1 MKLTEVENRLK
12 ETMKAKVSAIGSGD
26 KTVLTKL
33 DASILSLKL
42 IKSELLK
49 ENQRVYE
56 RSEYQMTE
64 EQETLFL
71 NGMAETRK
79 ENVKKYSDNGRK
91 DLAEAEQLE
100 LDILTDFLPKMPT
113 EEEIKV
119 FIGEKIDEHLAAQEA
134 DYKLSMRDMGKIK
147 SLVNATYP
155 TVTGNLIKDVVLSR
169 ING

>member
-1 MKLTEVENRLK
+1 MKLTEVDNRLK
-12 ETMKAKVSAIGSGD
+12 DTMKAKASALRSED
-26 KTVLTKL
+26 KAVIAKL

-49 ENQRVYE
+49 ENQKVYE
-56 RSEYQMTE
+56 CAEYKMTE
-64 EQETLFL
+64 EQEILFL

-91 DLAEAEQLE
+91 DLAESEQLE
-100 LDILTDFLPKMPT
+100 LDILNDFLPKMPT

-119 FIGEKIDEHLAAQEA
+119 FIGEKIDEHLAAQGA

-155 TVTGNLIKDVVLSR
+155 TVTGNLIKDVVMSR